1 MSIATTLNPYLTYI
15 KIGAAVVVIAAVL
28 IWWNLHNRAEQ
39 KIGAQQC
46 IQATTVD
53 KTEAHADAVTTQA
66 AQAVDIK
73 AVVQGYET
81 KVLSLQHDNDDL
93 VKRLLASGAVRPSRV
108 PNPGSTAGANCP
120 VTGLSTS
127 ESQAAER
134 SAATLQTD
142 LDDVL
147 NACDANQV
155 KTEDGAKIYNGV
167 RDRAIAAA
175 AKLPKPP

>member
-1 MSIATTLNPYLTYI
+1 VTPLQR
-15 KIGAAVVVIAAVL
+15 IGAEIIGGIVLIAAVL
-28 IWWNLHNRAEQ
+28 IWWNLHNSAQQ
-39 KIGAQQC
+39 KIGAQAC
-46 IQATTVD
+46 IQATTID
-53 KTEAHADAVTTQA
+53 KTEAHADAVSTQA

-93 VKRLLASGAVRPSRV
+93 AGRLLNAVRPNRV
-108 PNPGSTAGANCP
+108 PGTGSAAGANCA
-120 VTGLSTS
+120 VAGLSDS

-134 SAATLQTD
+134 SAATVRADITA
-142 LDDVL
+142 VL

-155 KTEDGAKIYNGV
+155 KTEDAARIYNGV

-175 AKLPKPP
+175 AKLPAPP